1 MVPSPLVVPKQRSFA
16 AKPVSDRRRLSDS
29 FYKRDTPRA
38 VSESPRGDNSK
49 KENLLQKDL
58 KRSLRYNMDL
68 SSAVASYVPGLL
80 ELEDIPVLPVYNRA
94 TGKFRVFSTPTTS
107 QEGSPRSSNKS
118 ITEDR
123 SFSSQYS
130 DGLSQMFGGAAPF
143 DVNNGLGAPDY
154 RDDGSV
160 LGAAFQE
167 PPSQDHDIL
176 QPNQRRAF
184 SENHTALEPRF
195 YSQPR
200 HSSQTFSLDPR
211 RKTEL
216 PPLPRAAADSVLSG
230 SGSEL
235 FSSGS
240 NSGESS
246 LEPDYTPRQRK
257 PELLFLDEVNGGF
270 LGHVARRSV
279 STISTCKTLEL
290 GTFMDEPEVVSVMT
304 NMDSIAS
311 EGSLWQVLDPEDG
324 PEQSLVTPEQST
336 TQNLTDSPATPEIP
350 QTPELPRTPER
361 SAFVSQSLP
370 LPPFN
375 SSTPQLNPSTPKSKE
390 LPPVPTKSPKSNKK
404 VAFCLDLGAEY
415 DKSRFMIPNEYKL
428 KPKKKNVKPRA
439 VSQPNPVLQPFYP
452 ASKRHSQPIP
462 VAEMSAISLPAPPK
476 SQPVSPNRLAENQ
489 PIPFRTNV
497 RIRGGL

>member
-38 VSESPRGDNSK
+38 VSESPRSDNSK
-49 KENLLQKDL
+49 KENLLQRDL

-94 TGKFRVFSTPTTS
+94 TGKFRVFSTPASS

-118 ITEDR
+118 ILEDR
-123 SFSSQYS
+123 SFSSQHS
-130 DGLSQMFGGAAPF
+130 DRLSEMFRGAAHF
-143 DVNNGLGAPDY
+143 DVRNGLGAPDY
-154 RDDGSV
+154 SDHGLMLGSA
-160 LGAAFQE
+160 LQE
-167 PPSQDHDIL
+167 PPSQHDDIL
-176 QPNQRRAF
+176 HPNQRRAF

-195 YSQPR
+195 YSQP
-200 HSSQTFSLDPR
+200 HHFSQTFSLDPR

-216 PPLPRAAADSVLSG
+216 PPLPRAAAESVLSG

-311 EGSLWQVLDPEDG
+311 EGSLWQVVDHEDG
-324 PEQSLVTPEQST
+324 PEQSLDTPEHST
-336 TQNLTDSPATPEIP
+336 TQSPIDSPATPEIP
-350 QTPELPRTPER
+350 QTPERA
-361 SAFVSQSLP
+361 AFVGQSLP

-375 SSTPQLNPSTPKSKE
+375 SSTPQLNPSTPASKE

-415 DKSRFMIPNEYKL
+415 DKSKFMIPNEYKL

>member
-1 MVPSPLVVPKQRSFA
+1 MVPSLLVVPKQRSFA
-16 AKPVSDRRRLSDS
+16 AKQSDRRRLSDS
-29 FYKRDTPRA
+29 FYRRDTPRA
-38 VSESPRGDNSK
+38 VSESPRSDNSK

-58 KRSLRYNMDL
+58 KRSLRYNVDL

-94 TGKFRVFSTPTTS
+94 TGKFRVFSTPTS
-107 QEGSPRSSNKS
+107 SHEGSPRSSNKS

-123 SFSSQYS
+123 SFSSQCS
-130 DGLSQMFGGAAPF
+130 DRLSQMFGGAAPF
-143 DVNNGLGAPDY
+143 DVNNGLGAPDHSGH
-154 RDDGSV
+154 GSM
-160 LGAAFQE
+160 LGSAFQE
-167 PPSQDHDIL
+167 PPSQDYDIL
-176 QPNQRRAF
+176 HPNQRRAF
-184 SENHTALEPRF
+184 SENHTALEPSF

-200 HSSQTFSLDPR
+200 HSSQTLSLDPR

-216 PPLPRAAADSVLSG
+216 PPLPRDAADSVLSG

-290 GTFMDEPEVVSVMT
+290 GSFMDEPEVVSVMT

-311 EGSLWQVLDPEDG
+311 EGSLWQVMDHQDG

-350 QTPELPRTPER
+350 QTPEK
-361 SAFVSQSLP
+361 SAFVGQSLP
-370 LPPFN
+370 FLPFN

-476 SQPVSPNRLAENQ
+476 SQPVSPNRLAETQ